1 MARKAK
7 KVTKKENKEQTL
19 EVTSK
24 SKLGWLI
31 ATMVLSILIFF
42 TVSKMGSF
50 GIITN
55 NIFTYLFGSL
65 YIVPV
70 LSFFFYGVFVLFF
83 NEKINHAKPIAGIII
98 FDLAIMMLNSLII
111 NNVNTF
117 SQLASFIGDNF
128 KSVFTKVALPRMGGV
143 IGNFLYVVF
152 SSLITRN
159 GTLIVIIL
167 FLIIAAILIVPTA
180 TYKKMFSDMKTYASN
195 KREERK
201 IRKEEER
208 LAEQKAEEERRA
220 RLAEKMAREAE
231 EEEMRAKQQSLLSA
245 MSEEKKEEVEE
256 IEEEEEPVIP
266 RRSHEHDYVL
276 SKSPTFINLN
286 DREIYGDSIKRKK
299 NPSLDTIEP
308 KVVHSDVTVNETPK
322 VHKVKR
328 NYSTYHLP
336 KPYDE
341 FLDKPVS
348 NSSNVNKTSAA
359 VKGERVI
366 EILKNF
372 NIDATLLNTYIGPS
386 VTKFEIKP
394 DSSVKINKIM
404 NISDNIKMELAAKDI
419 RIEAPIP
426 GRSAVGIEIP
436 NVEPIPVR
444 MIDLIKNVPADK
456 KKVELL
462 FCVGK
467 DLMGKPIF
475 CDLSKMPHLLI
486 AGATGSGKSVCINAI
501 ITSFLLRTNPENV
514 KLVLV
519 DPKKVEF
526 TPYKDIPHLIWPII
540 DDAQMASN
548 MLKKVVVIMEERYDA
563 FATAGVRNIDGF
575 NSFVDEYNANLKAD
589 EEPMKKLPYMVV
601 IIDELADLM
610 MVAGKD
616 VELSI
621 QRITQLARA
630 SGIHLIVATQRP
642 STDVI
647 TGLIKSNIPS
657 RISFAVASSIDSRT
671 ILDQTGAERLLGNGD
686 MLYYPQGETAPI
698 RLQGVYVTDK
708 EISKITKYVKS
719 QAQPDYED
727 SYYEF
732 LTNMSGTTVMS
743 AGSVNADSQDSLYD
757 EVVEFVKAQQKASTS
772 LLQRRFG
779 IGYNRAARLID
790 TLEDRGI
797 IGPANGSK
805 PREVYLKPD
814 DEETE

>member
-1 MARKAK
+1 MKVARK
-7 KVTKKENKEQTL
+7 TKKELQKKEETARIF
-19 EVTSK
+19 
-24 SKLGWLI
+24 WLVFSLFM
-31 ATMVLSILIFF
+31 AVLILF
-42 TVSKMGSF
+42 TVTNMGQL
-50 GIITN
+50 GRVLN
-55 NIFTYLFGSL
+55 NLLSYLFGSA
-65 YIVPV
+65 YIV
-70 LSFFFYGVFVLFF
+70 LILTLFGYGIYILFF
-83 NEKINHAKPIAGIII
+83 KKKHPKSVKTIAGLYVINA
-98 FDLAIMMLNSLII
+98 FVFLLNAYIQNELSSFEALKTYASHEASLILSGQVI
-111 NNVNTF
+111 SNT
-117 SQLASFIGDNF
+117 
-128 KSVFTKVALPRMGGV
+128 GGL
-143 IGNFLYVVF
+143 IGNFLYALFV
-152 SSLITRN
+152 SLFTRT
-159 GTLIVIIL
+159 GTLILIIL
-167 FLIIAAILIVPTA
+167 LFIVAAILIVPA
-180 TYKKMFSDMKTYASN
+180 QTYRDLFASAKDFSHEKHEEALRI
-195 KREERK
+195 KEERR
-201 IRKEEER
+201 I
-208 LAEQKAEEERRA
+208 AAAKAEEERKARQAEEMA
-220 RLAEKMAREAE
+220 RLA
-231 EEEMRAKQQSLLSA
+231 Q
-245 MSEEKKEEVEE
+245 
-256 IEEEEEPVIP
+256 IEEEERQKKEALLARMSEVKIDEPEKEIVKPIKKK
-266 RRSHEHDYVL
+266 HDNVL
-276 SKSPTFINLN
+276 SNSPTFINLN
-286 DREIYGDSIKRKK
+286 EREIYGDSYKKKQQEPAKEVKEVKTDILTEKKVEEAPKVLRRKK
-299 NPSLDTIEP
+299 AS
-308 KVVHSDVTVNETPK
+308 SA
-322 VHKVKR
+322 
-328 NYSTYHLP
+328 YHLP

-341 FLDKPVS
+341 FLDAP
-348 NSSNVNKTSAA
+348 SSASSSVNKTSAS

-372 NIDATLLNTYIGPS
+372 NIEAQLLNTYIGPS

-444 MIDLIKNVPADK
+444 MLDLIKNVPSDK
-456 KKVELL
+456 RNVELL
-462 FCVGK
+462 FCLGK
-467 DLMGKPIF
+467 DLMGKPVY
-475 CDLSKMPHLLI
+475 CDLAKMPHLLI
-486 AGATGSGKSVCINAI
+486 AGATGSGKSVCINSI
-501 ITSFLLRTNPENV
+501 ITSFLLRTNPDDV

-540 DDAQMASN
+540 DDSQMASN
-548 MLKKVVVIMEERYDA
+548 MLKKVVVIMEERYDL
-563 FATAGVRNIDGF
+563 FAAAGVRNIASY
-575 NSFVDEYNANLKAD
+575 NSYVEEYNANLKEGD
-589 EEPMKKLPYMVV
+589 EPMNRLPFMVV

-610 MVAGKD
+610 AIAGKD

-708 EISKITKYVKS
+708 EISKVTSYCKQ
-719 QAQPDYED
+719 QAKPDYED

-732 LTNMSGTTVMS
+732 LTNMSGTTVMGAS
-743 AGSVNADSQDSLYD
+743 SVNADTQDSLYD
-757 EVVEFVKAQQKASTS
+757 DVVEFVRAQQKASTS

-805 PREVYLKPD
+805 PREVYLKE
-814 DEETE
+814 DEEEEE

>member
-1 MARKAK
+1 MARK
-7 KVTKKENKEQTL
+7 TKKQLAKIEETKRT
-19 EVTSK
+19 V
-24 SKLGWLI
+24 WLI
-31 ATMVLSILIFF
+31 VSLLVGLLLIF
-42 TVSKMGSF
+42 TVFKMGSL
-50 GIITN
+50 GTVTN
-55 NIFTYLFGSL
+55 NILTYLLGSL
-65 YIVPV
+65 YIVP
-70 LSFFFYGVFVLFF
+70 LFTLFGYGIYYLFF
-83 NEKINHAKPIAGIII
+83 KKKYPLEKKTSIGLIVANI
-98 FDLAIMMLNSLII
+98 FVILLNAFICEETDSFALLGKYLKD
-111 NNVNTF
+111 NGLLVF
-117 SQLASFIGDNF
+117 SKQVLV
-128 KSVFTKVALPRMGGV
+128 KTGGLL
-143 IGNFLYVVF
+143 GNFLYTLF
-152 SSLITRN
+152 TQLTTRN
-159 GTLIVIIL
+159 GTLIIIVAAL
-167 FLIIAAILIVPTA
+167 FIAAILIVPLEV
-180 TYKKMFSDMKTYASN
+180 YRKMFYGARDYSSSRQEELK
-195 KREERK
+195 KRR
-201 IRKEEER
+201 
-208 LAEQKAEEERRA
+208 EQQRIAAAKAEEERKARQAEEMA
-220 RLAEKMAREAE
+220 RLAEQEEAEKERKALLEQMALDQAKQEAE
-231 EEEMRAKQQSLLSA
+231 EKKRKAE
-245 MSEEKKEEVEE
+245 EEKARKQREA
-256 IEEEEEPVIP
+256 I
-266 RRSHEHDYVL
+266 L

-286 DREIYGDSIKRKK
+286 EKEIYGDRVKEKKEAVEEVKTEIITEVHEETAPKVVRRKK
-299 NPSLDTIEP
+299 NSG
-308 KVVHSDVTVNETPK
+308 
-322 VHKVKR
+322 
-328 NYSTYHLP
+328 TYRLP

-341 FLDKPVS
+341 FLEAS
-348 NSSNVNKTSAA
+348 TSSSSSVNKTSAA

-372 NIDATLLNTYIGPS
+372 NIEAELLNTYIGPS

-436 NVEPIPVR
+436 NVEPIPVK
-444 MIDLIKNVPADK
+444 MLDLIKNIPMEK
-456 KKVELL
+456 RKLPLL
-462 FCVGK
+462 FALGK
-467 DLMGKPIF
+467 DLMGKPVF
-475 CDLSKMPHLLI
+475 CDLSRMPHLLI
-486 AGATGSGKSVCINAI
+486 AGATGSGKSVCINSI
-501 ITSFLLRTNPENV
+501 ITSFLLRTDPEDV

-526 TPYKDIPHLIWPII
+526 TPYKDIPHLLWPII

-575 NSFVDEYNANLKAD
+575 NNFVNEYNANLKD
-589 EEPMKKLPYMVV
+589 GEEPMNKLPFMVV

-610 MVAGKD
+610 AIAGKD

-698 RLQGVYVTDK
+698 RMQGVYVTDR
-708 EISKITKYVKS
+708 EINKITAYCKQ
-719 QAQPDYED
+719 QAKPEYED

-732 LTNMSGTTVMS
+732 LTNMNGTTVMS
-743 AGSVNADSQDSLYD
+743 GSASADSQDSLYD
-757 EVVEFVKAQQKASTS
+757 EVVEFVRAQKKASTS

-805 PREVYLKPD
+805 PREVYLKD
-814 DEETE
+814 EDEEN